1 MIVRRGKLANK
12 KAKKLEAIALRK
24 FKVQKLI
31 KERVAERNV
40 MREKE
45 KVWELFPAD
54 EENEEYWYLIET
66 GEYAYEDPRTFVDS
80 DDGDIE
86 EEVEEE
92 FSEVESIETSDDDS
106 DEGGI
111 KLVKKKKPTPKDEK
125 NWQIT
130 YDEAGTPYY
139 YNDKGETTYEKP
151 DGFVD
156 EETAEYQSGGASDY
170 YEASAGYDDWTEA
183 YDDDGNVYYFNS
195 AGESTYE
202 YPW

>member
-1 MIVRRGKLANK
+1 MNAWLAI
-12 KAKKLEAIALRK
+12 L
-24 FKVQKLI
+24 
-31 KERVAERNV
+31 
-40 MREKE
+40 
-45 KVWELFPAD
+45 
-54 EENEEYWYLIET
+54 
-66 GEYAYEDPRTFVDS
+66 
-80 DDGDIE
+80 
-86 EEVEEE
+86 
-92 FSEVESIETSDDDS
+92 
-106 DEGGI
+106 EGGLMTPRITRSTI
-111 KLVKKKKPTPKDEK
+111 KFGARTDQHYELYIRSRRLGQEAQRPTTTPKDEK